1 MLLPGT
7 VIRER
12 ASKPMIRKPSTE
24 LIAVLLIILFIYTA
38 SSKLLDIAAFR
49 KQMLNQPLPET
60 LKQNLV
66 WLVPIS
72 EITTSI
78 FLIIKPVR
86 LYGFVLAFLLMLA
99 FTLYVS
105 LILTRT
111 FAYIPCSC
119 GGILNTLSWQAHLI
133 FNIAFTLLAL
143 AGVIIERKRRLM
155 IT

>member
-1 MLLPGT
+1 M
-7 VIRER
+7 V
-12 ASKPMIRKPSTE
+12 RKPTTE
-24 LIAVLLIILFIYTA
+24 LITVLLIILFIYTA

-66 WLVPIS
+66 WLVPVS
-72 EITTSI
+72 KITTSI
-78 FLIIKPVR
+78 FLIIKPLR

-105 LILTRT
+105 LILAKA

-119 GGILNTLSWQAHLI
+119 GGILNTLSWEVHLI
-133 FNIAFTLLAL
+133 FNIVFTILAL
-143 AGVIIERKRRLM
+143 AGIIIERKRRLM
-155 IT
+155 TS

>member
-1 MLLPGT
+1 MD
-7 VIRER
+7 
-12 ASKPMIRKPSTE
+12 RKPTTE
-24 LIAVLLIILFIYTA
+24 LITVLLIILFIYTA

-60 LKQNLV
+60 LRQNLV
-66 WLVPIS
+66 WLVPLS

-78 FLIIKPVR
+78 FLIIKPLR

-105 LILTRT
+105 LILAKA

-119 GGILNTLSWQAHLI
+119 GGILNTLSWEVHLI
-133 FNIAFTLLAL
+133 FNIVFTILAL
-143 AGVIIERKRRLM
+143 AGIIIERKRRLM
-155 IT
+155 TS

>member
-1 MLLPGT
+1 
-7 VIRER
+7 
-12 ASKPMIRKPSTE
+12 MIRKSPAE
-24 LIAVLLIILFIYTA
+24 LIAALLIILIIYT
-38 SSKLLDIAAFR
+38 SVSKMLDIDAFR
-49 KQMLNQPLPET
+49 KQMLNQPLPGT

-66 WLVPIS
+66 WLVPVS

-99 FTLYVS
+99 FTLYVA
-105 LILTRT
+105 LILANT

-119 GGILNTLSWQAHLI
+119 GGILNTLSWKAHFI
-133 FNIAFTLLAL
+133 FNIVFTLLAL
-143 AGVIIERKRRLM
+143 AGVIIERKRRQA

>member
-1 MLLPGT
+1 M
-7 VIRER
+7 V
-12 ASKPMIRKPSTE
+12 RKPTTE
-24 LIAVLLIILFIYTA
+24 LITVLLIILFIYTA

-66 WLVPIS
+66 WLVPVS
-72 EITTSI
+72 EITTSV
-78 FLIIKPVR
+78 FLIIKPLR

-105 LILTRT
+105 LILAKA

-119 GGILNTLSWQAHLI
+119 GGILNTLSWEVHLI
-133 FNIAFTLLAL
+133 FNIVFTILAL
-143 AGVIIERKRRLM
+143 AGIIIERKRRLM
-155 IT
+155 TS

>member
-1 MLLPGT
+1 MLPGT

-12 ASKPMIRKPSTE
+12 ASKPMIRKPSAE
-24 LIAVLLIILFIYTA
+24 LIAVLLIILFVYTA

-66 WLVPIS
+66 WLVLAS
-72 EITTSI
+72 EIAVSI
-78 FLIIKPVR
+78 LLIIKPVR

-105 LILTRT
+105 LILANT

-119 GGILNTLSWQAHLI
+119 GGVLNTLSWEVHLT
-133 FNIAFTLLAL
+133 FNIFFTLLAL
-143 AGVIIERKRRLM
+143 AGIIIERKRRLM
-155 IT
+155 MT